1 MPPAARKTV
10 EKPTETVPVTEALA
24 DDVAAESATFE
35 PGTPRLLA
43 HLEMPRLRRADA
55 YGALGAVQA
64 QNEKYAKTAPAGPD
78 DTADGESDEPSEAE
92 KANAPVELSKID
104 PTEFGERYKIVGL
117 IEEYLAVCAADE
129 AEFRN
134 WALSIDDQVLVKTFN
149 VYMKVNQPGEA
160 NSSAS

>member
-1 MPPAARKTV
+1 MPPSSRKTA
-10 EKPTETVPVTEALA
+10 EKPTETAAVTEALA
-24 DDVAAESATFE
+24 DDVAAESETFE

-43 HLEMPRLRRADA
+43 HLEMPRMRRADA

-64 QNEKYAKTAPAGPD
+64 QNEKYAKIAPAPD
-78 DTADGESDEPSEAE
+78 ADGDGPSEAE
-92 KANAPVELSKID
+92 KANAPVELAKID
-104 PTEFGERYKIVGL
+104 PAEFGERYKIVGL

-129 AEFRN
+129 AEFRA
-134 WALSIDDQVLVKTFN
+134 WALTVDDQVLVKTFN

>member
-24 DDVAAESATFE
+24 DDVAAESETFE

-64 QNEKYAKTAPAGPD
+64 QNEKYAKAVPAK
-78 DTADGESDEPSEAE
+78 ADGDDGDEPSEAE

-129 AEFRN
+129 AEFRR
-134 WALSIDDQVLVKTFN
+134 WALSIDDQVLVRTFN